1 LLLLGFHINL
11 KILRFVLGI
20 GVVHSFKLNL
30 LFLKVLLLLKMLSGF
45 RDIEVLSLLF
55 IPFVTIFVPIKF
67 LLPLFSDDLF
77 KVGNWFWLIGL
88 VIVCSLT
95 IEIILGFPWA
105 LIVLPFLLIILLLLS
120 LSFLPLPR
128 QIEVKGDE
136 GHYGYETKQEET

>member
-1 LLLLGFHINL
+1 
-11 KILRFVLGI
+11 
-20 GVVHSFKLNL
+20 
-30 LFLKVLLLLKMLSGF
+30 MLSGF

-77 KVGNWFWLIGL
+77 KVGNWFWLIRL
-88 VIVCSLT
+88 VIVRSLT